1 MKMVDISSKKI
12 TEREAVAEGEIYMK
26 PSTILAVKEGE
37 IPKGDV
43 LTAAKIA
50 GIAAA
55 KETPFLIPLCH
66 PIPIDYM
73 DIELNLEEKKITV
86 KTVVKGNAK
95 TGVEMEAL
103 TACAV
108 AALTIY
114 DMCKPLDKE
123 IVISNIRLIKKS
135 GGKSGTYIRNE

>member
-1 MKMVDISSKKI
+1 MKMVDICNKEI

-26 PSTILAVKEGE
+26 PSTVLAVKEGKT
-37 IPKGDV
+37 PKGDV

-66 PIPIDYM
+66 AIPIDYI
-73 DIELNLEEKKITV
+73 DVEFNLKENSIAI
-86 KTVVKGNAK
+86 KTVVKGKAK